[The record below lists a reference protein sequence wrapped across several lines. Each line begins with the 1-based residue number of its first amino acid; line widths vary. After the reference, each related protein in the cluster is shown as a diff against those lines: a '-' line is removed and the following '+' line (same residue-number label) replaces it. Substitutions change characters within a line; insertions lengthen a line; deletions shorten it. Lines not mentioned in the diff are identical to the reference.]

1 MNSPTTPAT
10 AILDGTLCR
19 LDARGRRIA
28 AHPPLAT
35 AIVEFLPGP
44 LRTYVRENPLGLLPG
59 IANLYCVD
67 AALRLQWVAEWP
79 FADDPCAAILGEENE
94 VLAVLS
100 VSGATLHFDAHTG
113 RRVADPSTVAVA
125 S

>member
-1 MNSPTTPAT
+1 MNPPTAPAT

-19 LDARGRRIA
+19 LDPRGQRLA

-79 FADDPCAAILGEENE
+79 FAGDPCAAILSEQDD
-94 VLAVLS
+94 VLS
-100 VSGATLHFDAHTG
+100 VLTVSGATLHFDAHTG
-113 RRVADPSTVAVA
+113 RQVGDPSAVA
-125 S
+125 AAS